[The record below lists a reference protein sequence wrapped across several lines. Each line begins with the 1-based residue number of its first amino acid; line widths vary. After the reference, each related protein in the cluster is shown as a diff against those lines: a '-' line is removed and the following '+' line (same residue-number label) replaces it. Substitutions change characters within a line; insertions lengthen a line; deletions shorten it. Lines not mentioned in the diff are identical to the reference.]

1 MTEKW
6 LLNVKLETSAY
17 TDRDNYSYTN
27 TELFHLKMKNGRIA
41 EIVDGNKIIEDSIE
55 KQNVNGL
62 LTVPAFKEMHN
73 HLDKTYMGLGWKSVI
88 PVDSLKER
96 LELEAAELQ
105 QLAGSAKDR
114 ASRMIETLLSHGAT
128 HIRTHVN
135 IDPYIGL
142 KNLEGVLAALREYK
156 GRVTADVIAFPQH
169 GLLRDNVPELMR
181 EAMRSGATMVGGL
194 DPAGI
199 DGAIEKSLYTTM
211 DIANEFNADVDFH
224 IHDGGH
230 VGWYTIDKWI
240 DLVESSSWNGNSA
253 ISHAFSIGEIPTEK
267 AVQLAKRL
275 QKNNV
280 SIMSTIP
287 ITHTLPPIDLLDKH
301 GVSVQ
306 LGCDGFYD
314 SWGPYG
320 TGDVLEKVT
329 TFCDITGKKDERSIA
344 QSLKFITGG
353 ITPLN
358 EAGEQ
363 VWPKVNDPAN
373 FVFADAASSA
383 HLIARRL
390 PRKAVMT
397 GGNIVYGS
405 LE

>member
-1 MTEKW
+1 MTDKW

-17 TDRDNYSYTN
+17 TDENNYSYTN
-27 TELFHLKMKNGRIA
+27 TKNFHLKLTSGKIA
-41 EIVDGNKIIEDSIE
+41 EIVDGDQQINDAVE
-55 KQNVNGL
+55 KQDMHGL
-62 LTVPAFKEMHN
+62 LAVPAFKEMHN
-73 HLDKTYMGLGWKSVI
+73 HLDKTYMGLGWKSVV
-88 PVDSLKER
+88 PVNNLKER
-96 LELEAAELQ
+96 LVLEAAELQ
-105 QLAGSAKDR
+105 QLAGSTKDR
-114 ASRMIETLLSHGAT
+114 ASRMIEKILSHGAT

-142 KNLEGVLAALREYK
+142 KNLEGVIAALDDYK
-156 GRVTADVIAFPQH
+156 GKITADIIAFPQH
-169 GLLRDNVPELMR
+169 GLLRDNVPELMK

-199 DGAIEKSLYTTM
+199 DGAIEKSLQTTL
-211 DIANEFNADVDFH
+211 DIASEFHADVDFH

-240 DLVESSSWNGNSA
+240 DLVESSGWNGKSA
-253 ISHAFSIGEIPTEK
+253 ISHAFSIGDIPTAK
-267 AVQLAKRL
+267 AAQLAHRL
-275 QKNNV
+275 KANNI

-287 ITHTLPPIDLLDKH
+287 ITNTLPPIDLLDEH
-301 GVSVQ
+301 GVLVQ

-329 TFCDITGKKDERSIA
+329 RFCDITGKKDERSIA
-344 QSLKFITGG
+344 QSLRFITGG

-363 VWPKVNDPAN
+363 VWPNINDAAS

-383 HLIARRL
+383 HLIARKL
-390 PRKAVMT
+390 PRKAVMVD
-397 GGNIVYGS
+397 GNIVYGQV
-405 LE
+405 E